1 MKTLG
6 IVAEYNPFH
15 YGHKY
20 QLEASAKSSLA
31 DVVVVALS
39 GNYVQRGELAICD
52 KWMRALMALKN
63 GADLVVEIPTY
74 FCLSNAGSYAR
85 AGIEIFKNMGA
96 IDEIAFGS
104 ESGDICLIRRAAQ
117 ILDDEND
124 HIIDIINKYKSKGF
138 SYPRARQ
145 KAIEQITKSD
155 NFSEILSSPNDTLG
169 MEYLRN
175 WSDKPATCIKRNDIS
190 AKEIR
195 ESILNGN
202 YRSKTLPKNV
212 EEILF
217 RDINPLKYGK
227 FLTEREN
234 KVFEIARYIII
245 KEETE
250 YLEEMP
256 QAGEGLSN
264 RLKKSA
270 LKAKNLNEL
279 IEFTKS
285 KRYTYSRI
293 SRLIYQILLGMNR
306 DDEKRLEYIRILGFN
321 DRGKSLLF
329 NIKKNKT
336 NSLPIVTNINKF
348 YQKELFDS
356 EIKATNLYNVL
367 NELDLA
373 RNHELRKNIEIL

>member
-52 KWMRALMALKN
+52 KWMRTLMALKN

-155 NFSEILSSPNDTLG
+155 TFSKILFSPNDTLG

-175 WSDKPATCIKRNDIS
+175 WSDKPATSIKRNDIS

-195 ESILNGN
+195 VSILNGN

-227 FLTEREN
+227 FLNEREN

-250 YLEEMP
+250 YLEKMP

-348 YQKELFDS
+348 YQKELFDF